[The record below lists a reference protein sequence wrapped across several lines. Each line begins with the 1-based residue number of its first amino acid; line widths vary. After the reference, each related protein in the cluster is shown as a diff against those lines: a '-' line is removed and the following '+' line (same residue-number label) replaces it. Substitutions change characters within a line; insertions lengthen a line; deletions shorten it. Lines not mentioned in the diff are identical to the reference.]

1 MNSQQ
6 LTTINKGF
14 VIPVPFWLLAVHC
27 KFAPMNQPVV
37 VITGASS
44 GIGEALAFAYG
55 RTGAAIA
62 FCGRKADALQL
73 TANALTGAG
82 ITNLPVVADVSL
94 AADMQ
99 RLMDETVTRF
109 GRIDILINNAGIS
122 MRSMFVD
129 ADPEVLRKLMDIN
142 YMGTV
147 YATRYALPHILKTK
161 GSIVGIS
168 SIAGYRGLPVRTG
181 YSASKFA
188 MNGFLEALRTELLHS
203 GVHVLTAC
211 PGFTASN
218 IRFAAIDGHGQVGGE
233 TVRDE
238 AGMMTADECAAHIL
252 KAVQHR
258 KRELILTTQGKL
270 TVFLNK
276 WLPGLT
282 DTLVYNALAKEKNSP
297 LKR

>member
-1 MNSQQ
+1 
-6 LTTINKGF
+6 
-14 VIPVPFWLLAVHC
+14 
-27 KFAPMNQPVV
+27 MNQPVV

-73 TANALTGAG
+73 TANALTEAG
-82 ITNLPVVADVSL
+82 ITNLPVVADVSI

-99 RLMDETVTRF
+99 RLMGETIARF

-218 IRFAAIDGHGQVGGE
+218 IRFAAIDGHGQVSGE
-233 TVRDE
+233 TVREE
-238 AGMMTADECAAHIL
+238 ASMMTADECAAHIL
-252 KAVQHR
+252 KAVKNR
-258 KRELILTTQGKL
+258 KRELILTAQGKL

-276 WLPGLT
+276 WLPGLA